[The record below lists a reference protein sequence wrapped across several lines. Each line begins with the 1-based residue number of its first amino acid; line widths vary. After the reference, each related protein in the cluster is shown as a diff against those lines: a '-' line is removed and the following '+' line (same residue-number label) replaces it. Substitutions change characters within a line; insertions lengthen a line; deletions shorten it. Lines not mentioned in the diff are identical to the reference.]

1 VVTGENNSF
10 GAIKPIQKFDPLNGK
25 WGALQLAG
33 RVTQLNV
40 DSDTFLLLDP
50 NKSAGRAFA
59 WTVGANW
66 ILNSN
71 ALIRADY
78 EHVSFGG
85 GGTTVNTNRLT
96 EQVFATR
103 FQLSF

>member
-1 VVTGENNSF
+1 
-10 GAIKPIQKFDPLNGK
+10 
-25 WGALQLAG
+25 
-33 RVTQLNV
+33 
-40 DSDTFLLLDP
+40 
-50 NKSAGRAFA
+50 
-59 WTVGANW
+59 VGANW

-78 EHVSFGG
+78 ENVHFGG
-85 GGTTVNTNRLT
+85 GGGALNVNRNT

>member
-1 VVTGENNSF
+1 MDIDN
-10 GAIKPIQKFDPLNGK
+10 
-25 WGALQLAG
+25 
-33 RVTQLNV
+33 
-40 DSDTFLLLDP
+40 DTFLLLNP
-50 NKSAGRAFA
+50 NTSAGRASA
-59 WTVGANW
+59 WTLGANW

-78 EHVSFGG
+78 ENVHFGG
-85 GGTTVNTNRLT
+85 GGTTVNQNRPT